1 MCLQNDIL
9 EETSAMAGVTGRGS
23 LYRGRV
29 AHLGLVATRPP
40 QPRSLRVRSSSGRTA
55 TDLCTSQLTR

>member
-1 MCLQNDIL
+1 
-9 EETSAMAGVTGRGS
+9 MAGVTGRRS

-29 AHLGLVATRPP
+29 AHLGLVITRPP
-40 QPRSLRVRSSSGRTA
+40 QPQPLRVRSSPGRAA